1 MKKIMMHPNPTRDLH
16 LKNTRLIAAYL
27 RAHGVEVTIPDD
39 MVEEDIP
46 VLRAL
51 PFENAIAGADMII
64 SLGGDGSILH
74 TARQAAEHA
83 IPILGVNVGRM
94 GYMAELEAD
103 ELDAFGEILDGKYT
117 VEERMMIDVS
127 IRREHEIIYKNTGLN
142 DVVITKTN
150 RLKIIDLDIYADQF
164 FISHYQGDGVVIAT
178 PTGSTAYSM
187 SAGGPIVDPLAKN
200 LTITPVCTHSLSAKP
215 IILSP
220 KRTISVQALT
230 DTEGAIGVSVDGAPH
245 LGLRYGDQILV
256 AKSDYTTKLVR
267 VRNKNFYDILC
278 TKLSERRFDD
288 N

>member
-1 MKKIMMHPNPTRDLH
+1 MKKIMMHPNPTRDVG
-16 LKNTRLIAAYL
+16 LKNTQKIAEFL
-27 RAHGVEVTIPDD
+27 RARGVEVTIPDD
-39 MVEEDIP
+39 MVAQPSP

-51 PFENAIAGADMII
+51 PFEDAIAGADMII

-74 TARQAAEHA
+74 TACHAAQHS

-103 ELDAFGEILDGKYT
+103 ELSAFHDILEGKYT

-127 IRREHEIIYKNTGLN
+127 IRRAHTILSKHVGLN

-187 SAGGPIVDPLAKN
+187 SAGGPIVDPIANN

-220 KRTISVQALT
+220 KRTVSVQALS

-245 LGLRYGDQILV
+245 IGLRYGDQVLIRRS
-256 AKSDYTTKLVR
+256 KYTTKLVR
-267 VRNKNFYDILC
+267 VKNKNFYDILC
-278 TKLSERRFDD
+278 TKLSERRFDE